1 MAGRSLRESH
11 PRQNKRNNQPP
22 KRKRRRK
29 YTLEEKRHQSKRTL
43 TLSIRWALPFTGLCI
58 IRFRFQPPPLRW
70 NLAAFH
76 SITARV
82 HLNRSP
88 GPLRSSSGGG
98 SGSDRGG
105 SSESSSGGRGERR
118 EEGGGNR
125 SDARDNVI
133 NVDNNGPAC
142 IRARAPAFAR
152 CLCLL
157 PRAPQNDREK

>member
-1 MAGRSLRESH
+1 M
-11 PRQNKRNNQPP
+11 
-22 KRKRRRK
+22 KRRRK
-29 YTLEEKRHQSKRTL
+29 YTLEEERHQSKRTL

-58 IRFRFQPPPLRW
+58 FRFRFQQPPLRW

-76 SITARV
+76 SITVRV

-105 SSESSSGGRGERR
+105 SSESSSGGRG
-118 EEGGGNR
+118 GGGWGERGDNR

-142 IRARAPAFAR
+142 IRARAPAFCR
-152 CLCLL
+152 CLCLF
-157 PRAPQNDREK
+157 PRAPQIEKWAGLAHAGRVTANG

>member
-1 MAGRSLRESH
+1 M
-11 PRQNKRNNQPP
+11 
-22 KRKRRRK
+22 KRRRK
-29 YTLEEKRHQSKRTL
+29 YTLEEERYQSKRTL

-58 IRFRFQPPPLRW
+58 FRFRFQQPPLRW

-88 GPLRSSSGGG
+88 GPLRSSSGG

-105 SSESSSGGRGERR
+105 SSESSSGGRGERG
-118 EEGGGNR
+118 EEERDSR

-142 IRARAPAFAR
+142 IRARAPAFCR
-152 CLCLL
+152 CLCLF
-157 PRAPQNDREK
+157 PRAPQIEKRAGLAHAGRVTATG